1 MSVLKRT
8 SRRTAIAALVT
19 GGLLAGALT
28 IVATSSYGDA
38 RPAAASGQPEQ
49 VAMQDTIVPG
59 EQLQLAETGAKTV
72 AVSVAAA
79 AAKAGASQ
87 QVCAASDSRWVR
99 VRFKELTL
107 TGKDTVTI
115 TGSAGG
121 KYTLKAINW
130 QGKAFY
136 TRALQGN
143 CVTVK
148 TAFASATS
156 SYRIDAYQAGIA
168 ATVTVAAA
176 GDICGSACNQTRPL
190 VESMNPTAVIT
201 AGDNAYESGTLSEFN
216 NSYNPQW
223 GVFKS
228 KTYPTPGN
236 HEYITS
242 NAKGYFDYFNGAGQN
257 TGRAGERG
265 KGYYSYDVGDWHF
278 VALNSNIAKTA
289 SSAQV
294 QWLRADLAA
303 STKPC
308 TAAYWHHSRFAAGNY
323 SDNTAMQ
330 PFFQALYDYKADLV
344 VSGHDHNYIR
354 FAPSKPDGTLDAVNG
369 VRQLLIGTG
378 GRALYGAG
386 GTTKATIEKKDYN
399 TFGVGKLTLTATGY
413 TAAFVPVA
421 GRTFT
426 DSVQG
431 TCHAK

>member
-1 MSVLKRT
+1 MSVLKST

-38 RPAAASGQPEQ
+38 RPAAASVQPQQ

-59 EQLQLAETGAKTV
+59 EQLQLAETGARTV
-72 AVSVAAA
+72 AITVAAA
-79 AAKAGASQ
+79 RAGATQ
-87 QVCAASDSRWVR
+87 QVCAAADSRWVR

-121 KYTLKAINW
+121 KYTLKATNW

-148 TAFASATS
+148 TAFASAAS

-201 AGDNAYESGTLSEFN
+201 AGDNAYESGSLSEYN

-228 KTYPTPGN
+228 KTFPTPGN
-236 HEYITS
+236 HEYNTA

-265 KGYYSYDVGDWHF
+265 KGYYSFDVGDWHF

-323 SDNTAMQ
+323 GDNTAMQ

-354 FAPSKPDGTLDAVNG
+354 FAPSKPDGTLDAANG

-399 TFGVGKLTLTATGY
+399 TFGVDKLTLTATGY

>member
-1 MSVLKRT
+1 MLNRP
-8 SRRTAIAALVT
+8 SRRTTIAAIVT
-19 GGLLAGALT
+19 GGLLAGGLT

-38 RPAAASGQPEQ
+38 DARPVAASVETQ
-49 VAMQDTIVPG
+49 QDTIVAG

-72 AVSVAAA
+72 AVKTAL
-79 AAKAGASQ
+79 AKAGTSQ

-107 TGKDTVTI
+107 IGKDTVTV

-121 KYTLKAINW
+121 KYTLKATKW

-136 TRALQGN
+136 TRAFQGN

-148 TAFASATS
+148 PNFASSAS
-156 SYRIDAYQAGIA
+156 SYRVDAYQAGIL

-190 VESMNPTAVIT
+190 VEAMNPAAVIT
-201 AGDNAYESGTLSEFN
+201 AGDNAYESGTLSEYN

-228 KTYPTPGN
+228 KTFPTPGN
-236 HEYITS
+236 HEYVTA
-242 NAKGYFDYFNGAGQN
+242 NAKGYFDYFNGVGQA
-257 TGRAGERG
+257 TGRAGDRT

-323 SDNTAMQ
+323 GDNTSVQ

-354 FAPSKPDGTLDAVNG
+354 FAPSKPDGTKDATNG

-413 TAAFVPVA
+413 TAAFIPVA

-426 DSVQG
+426 DTVQG
-431 TCHAK
+431 TCHPK

>member
-1 MSVLKRT
+1 MFK
-8 SRRTAIAALVT
+8 AA
-19 GGLLAGALT
+19 
-28 IVATSSYGDA
+28 
-38 RPAAASGQPEQ
+38 
-49 VAMQDTIVPG
+49 
-59 EQLQLAETGAKTV
+59 
-72 AVSVAAA
+72 
-79 AAKAGASQ
+79 
-87 QVCAASDSRWVR
+87 
-99 VRFKELTL
+99 
-107 TGKDTVTI
+107 
-115 TGSAGG
+115 
-121 KYTLKAINW
+121 NW

-136 TRALQGN
+136 SRAFAGN

-148 TAFASATS
+148 PTLTS
-156 SYRIDAYQAGIA
+156 PTSTYNIDSLQAGIA

-176 GDICGSACNQTRPL
+176 GDICGSACNQTRPV

-236 HEYITS
+236 HEYNTS
-242 NAKGYFDYFNGAGQN
+242 GAKGYFDYFNGVGQN

-278 VALNSNIAKTA
+278 VALNSNVAKTA

-308 TAAYWHHSRFAAGNY
+308 TAAYWHHARFAAGNY
-323 SDNTAMQ
+323 SDNTSVQ
-330 PFFQALYDYKADLV
+330 PFYQALYDYKADLV

-354 FAPSKPDGTLDAVNG
+354 FAPSKPDGTKDAVNG

-378 GRALYGAG
+378 GRALYGSG
-386 GTTKATIEKKDYN
+386 GTTRATIEKKEYN

-426 DSVQG
+426 DSVTG

>member
-1 MSVLKRT
+1 VDIMSALKT
-8 SRRTAIAALVT
+8 PSRRTAVAALVT
-19 GGLLAGALT
+19 GTLLAGALAV
-28 IVATSSYGDA
+28 VATNSSDDA
-38 RPAAASGQPEQ
+38 RPVAAAVP
-49 VAMQDTIVPG
+49 ATPDTIVPG

-72 AVSVAAA
+72 AISTAA
-79 AAKAGASQ
+79 AAKTGATQ
-87 QVCAASDSRWVR
+87 QVCAAPGDEWIR
-99 VRFKELTL
+99 VRFKDLTL
-107 TGKDTVTI
+107 VGKDTVTV
-115 TGSAGG
+115 TGSRGG
-121 KYTLKAINW
+121 SYTLKATNW

-136 TRALQGN
+136 TRSFQGD
-143 CVTVK
+143 CVSVK
-148 TAFASATS
+148 TSFAAAS
-156 SYRIDAYQAGIA
+156 SYRIDAYQAGVL

-190 VESMNPTAVIT
+190 VESMNPAAVIT
-201 AGDNAYESGTLSEFN
+201 AGDNAYESGTLTEYN

-228 KTYPTPGN
+228 KTFPTPGN
-236 HEYITS
+236 HEYNTS
-242 NAKGYFDYFNGAGQN
+242 NAKGYFDYFNGVGQN

-265 KGYYSYDVGDWHF
+265 KGYYSFDVGDWHF
-278 VALNSNIAKTA
+278 VALNSNISKSA
-289 SSAQV
+289 SSTQV

-323 SDNTAMQ
+323 GDNTAMQ

-354 FAPSKPDGTLDAVNG
+354 FAPSKPDGTKDTVNG

-386 GTTKATIEKKDYN
+386 GTTRATIEKKEYS

>member
-1 MSVLKRT
+1 MSELKHP
-8 SRRTAIAALVT
+8 SRRTVLTGLLSGALV
-19 GGLLAGALT
+19 AGTL
-28 IVATSSYGDA
+28 VAISYGD
-38 RPAAASGQPEQ
+38 RSPAAAVGQPQ
-49 VAMQDTIVPG
+49 QDLTQIVPG
-59 EQLQLAETGAKTV
+59 EQLQLAEPGATTSR
-72 AVSVAAA
+72 VSTA
-79 AAKAGASQ
+79 AAKTGGSQ
-87 QVCAASDSRWVR
+87 QICAAQQDAKWVR
-99 VRFKELTL
+99 VRFNTLAL
-107 TGKDTVTI
+107 TGTDSVTVT
-115 TGSAGG
+115 GSEGG
-121 KYTLKAINW
+121 RYTFKAANW
-130 QGKAFY
+130 PGKAFY
-136 TRALQGN
+136 SRAFAGN
-143 CVTVK
+143 CVSVK
-148 TAFASATS
+148 PTFAAPTS
-156 SYRIDAYQAGIA
+156 SYSIDSFQAGIT

-190 VESMNPTAVIT
+190 VENMNPTAVIT
-201 AGDNAYESGTLSEFN
+201 AGDNAYESGTLSEYN
-216 NSYNPQW
+216 NNYNPQW

-236 HEYITS
+236 HEYNTS
-242 NAKGYFDYFNGAGQN
+242 AAKGYFDYFNGVGQN

-278 VALNSNIAKTA
+278 VALNSNISRT
-289 SSAQV
+289 STSAQV

-323 SDNTAMQ
+323 SDNTSVQ

-344 VSGHDHNYIR
+344 ISGHDHNYIR
-354 FAPSKPDGTLDAVNG
+354 FAPSKPDGTADAANG

-378 GRALYGAG
+378 GRALYGSG
-386 GTTKATIEKKDYN
+386 GTTRATIEKKEYN

-426 DSVQG
+426 DSVTG

>member
-1 MSVLKRT
+1 M
-8 SRRTAIAALVT
+8 AIT
-19 GGLLAGALT
+19 
-28 IVATSSYGDA
+28 
-38 RPAAASGQPEQ
+38 
-49 VAMQDTIVPG
+49 
-59 EQLQLAETGAKTV
+59 
-72 AVSVAAA
+72 AA
-79 AAKAGASQ
+79 AAKAGTSQ
-87 QVCAASDSRWVR
+87 QICASADDRWVR
-99 VRFKELTL
+99 VRFRELTL
-107 TGKDTVTI
+107 VGKDSVTVT
-115 TGSAGG
+115 GSRGG
-121 KYTLKAINW
+121 SYTLKATNW

-136 TRALQGN
+136 TKAFQGN
-143 CVTVK
+143 CVSVK
-148 TAFASATS
+148 PSFTGAS
-156 SYRIDAYQAGIA
+156 SYRVDAYQAGIA

-176 GDICGSACNQTRPL
+176 GDICGSACNQTRPV
-190 VESMNPTAVIT
+190 VESMNPAAVIT
-201 AGDNAYESGTLSEFN
+201 AGDNAYNSGTLSEFN
-216 NSYNPQW
+216 NNYNPQW

-228 KTYPTPGN
+228 KTFPTPGN
-236 HEYITS
+236 HEYGTS
-242 NAKGYFDYFNGAGQN
+242 GAKGYFDYFNGVGQN

-278 VALNSNIAKTA
+278 VALNSNISKSA
-289 SSAQV
+289 SSTQV

-323 SDNTAMQ
+323 SDDTSMQ
-330 PFFQALYDYKADLV
+330 PFFQALYDYQADLV

-354 FAPSKPDGTLDAVNG
+354 FAPSKPDGTKDAVNG

-378 GRALYGAG
+378 GKSLYGSG
-386 GTTKATIEKKDYN
+386 GTTKATIEKKEYS